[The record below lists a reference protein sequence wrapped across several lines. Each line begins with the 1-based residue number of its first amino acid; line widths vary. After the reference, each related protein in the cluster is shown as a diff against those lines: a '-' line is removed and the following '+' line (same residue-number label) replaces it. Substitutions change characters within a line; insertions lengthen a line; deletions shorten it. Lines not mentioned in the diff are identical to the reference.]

1 MGSAL
6 LDTSIEG
13 APGTAA
19 TPSSAETLR
28 LQVAERL
35 AAHRSRR
42 GIASG
47 PATSSEPARNA
58 NTRSARIAATVAERY
73 AHTQSYRAFL
83 AAEAERAVQQARAAA
98 EVAERNARAVAAA
111 QQRMLEEFQEEAA
124 REQVAREL
132 APQQEIQQEI
142 ASQPVAEVREAM
154 AQELS
159 LWPESEAEPV
169 RQAPRVQADARAEAR
184 AFAAPK
190 RATPKA
196 APVQPQSAQ
205 SAANSDGG
213 LTVRFLEDATY
224 VGRSVAGR
232 EAAATERRPERND
245 DEAQALDDEIAFRQA
260 PVFEEPAGPPTP
272 LPANLIE
279 FPRQLVAS
287 RKARPRLAEGPLR
300 DEAGDAPADG
310 QLRIFEVDP
319 AQIATSPEPES
330 AEMAEPQWT
339 SIWLDTPTDPAA
351 RAREA
356 AAEQAMDDADVYPRN
371 TSVDAPLAQV
381 AKIRRR
387 VLAAAINGGVISAG
401 MVAFA
406 AAFVL
411 TTNPGIDLRSGAS
424 VYAALSTAA
433 RDAAAQPGLLIAGVV
448 VAAFLYLVY
457 QALFFSLSQAT
468 PGMRC
473 ARIALCTFDEQN
485 PTRRARRRRMLA
497 VLLSACPV
505 GLGFLWAALDEDR
518 LTWHDRMS
526 KMYLRS
532 Y

>member
-6 LDTSIEG
+6 LDTSIDG
-13 APGTAA
+13 VPGTTVA
-19 TPSSAETLR
+19 PSSAEVLR

-42 GIASG
+42 GTASS
-47 PATSSEPARNA
+47 PATSGEPVRNA

-98 EVAERNARAVAAA
+98 EIAERNARAVAAA
-111 QQRMLEEFQEEAA
+111 QQRMLEEFQQEAL
-124 REQVAREL
+124 REQALGEP
-132 APQQEIQQEI
+132 APQQQIEDR
-142 ASQPVAEVREAM
+142 PVAEVRHEATQ
-154 AQELS
+154 ALS
-159 LWPESEAEPV
+159 FWLEDEAEPV
-169 RQAPRVQADARAEAR
+169 HPAPRMQVGAHTT
-184 AFAAPK
+184 AAPK

-196 APVQPQSAQ
+196 APVQ
-205 SAANSDGG
+205 AATNSDGG
-213 LTVRFLEDATY
+213 LTVRFLEDDAY
-224 VGRSVAGR
+224 VGRSAAGR
-232 EAAATERRPERND
+232 RAAATERRPERNEA
-245 DEAQALDDEIAFRQA
+245 EAQALDDEIAFRQA

-300 DEAGDAPADG
+300 DEVSDAPADG

-330 AEMAEPQWT
+330 AEAAEAQWT
-339 SIWLDTPTDPAA
+339 SIWLDTPADPGA

-356 AAEQAMDDADVYPRN
+356 AAEQARYDTEGYPDN
-371 TSVDAPLAQV
+371 SSAAAPLPQV
-381 AKIRRR
+381 ATIGRR
-387 VLAAAINGGVISAG
+387 VLAAAINGGVITTG

-406 AAFVL
+406 AAFVM

-424 VYAALSTAA
+424 IQAALSTAA
-433 RDAAAQPGLLIAGVV
+433 RGTAAQPGMLTAGVV
-448 VAAFLYLVY
+448 AAAFLYLVY
-457 QALFFSLSQAT
+457 EALFFSLSQAT

-473 ARIALCTFDEQN
+473 ARIALCTFDERN

-497 VLLSACPV
+497 ALLSACPV
-505 GLGFLWAALDEDR
+505 GLGFVWVALDEDR
-518 LTWHDRMS
+518 LTWHDRLS